1 MELRHLRY
9 FAALAEQLSFTVAA
23 QKVHVTQST
32 LSHQIRQ
39 LEEELGCRLFER
51 EGRRVTMTEA
61 GELFLERVRNALRE
75 VDEGVSTVR
84 FAAEEM
90 SGVVRIGA
98 THTFNLHIIPR
109 CVSLFLDR
117 HPSVRVDVLE
127 MTGDGI
133 AQALLRGDL
142 DIGVTYKP
150 NDALPLRFEPLYTEE
165 MMLAV
170 GLRHPFAK
178 RRFVRMSELHLQRM
192 VLLPRSFST
201 RVLLDESFRMANA
214 APVVVAEMNAIAP
227 MIELVR
233 ATDIATIVS
242 THALRREDV
251 KMIPLESPT
260 PVRSPGLLWRR
271 DEARTPAARA
281 FASIVRSVSDSE
293 SRDTRRGTA
302 RAPRH

>member
-51 EGRRVTMTEA
+51 EGRRVTMTDA

-84 FAAEEM
+84 YAAEEM
-90 SGVVRIGA
+90 TGVVRIGA

-178 RRFVRMSELHLQRM
+178 RRFVRVSELHLQRM

-233 ATDIATIVS
+233 ETDIATIVS

-251 KMIPLESPT
+251 KLIPLESPT

-271 DEARTPAARA
+271 DEARTPAARS

-293 SRDTRRGTA
+293 SRDTRRNKVRAA
-302 RAPRH
+302 RR

>member
-9 FAALAEQLSFTVAA
+9 FAALAEQLNFTVAA

-84 FAAEEM
+84 YAAEEM
-90 SGVVRIGA
+90 TGVVRIGA

-178 RRFVRMSELHLQRM
+178 RRFVRVSELHLQRM

-214 APVVVAEMNAIAP
+214 APVIVAEMNAIAP

-233 ATDIATIVS
+233 ETDIATIVS

-251 KMIPLESPT
+251 KLIPLESPT

-271 DEARTPAARA
+271 DEARTPAARS

-293 SRDTRRGTA
+293 SRDTRRSTVRAA
-302 RAPRH
+302 RR

>member
-9 FAALAEQLSFTVAA
+9 FAA

-84 FAAEEM
+84 YAAEEM
-90 SGVVRIGA
+90 TGVVRIGA

-178 RRFVRMSELHLQRM
+178 RRFVRVSELHLQRM

-233 ATDIATIVS
+233 ETDIATIVS

-251 KMIPLESPT
+251 KLIPLESPT

-271 DEARTPAARA
+271 DEARTPAARS

-293 SRDTRRGTA
+293 SRDTRRNTVRAA
-302 RAPRH
+302 RR

>member
-84 FAAEEM
+84 YAAEEM
-90 SGVVRIGA
+90 TGVVRIGA

-178 RRFVRMSELHLQRM
+178 RRFVRVSELHLQRM

-233 ATDIATIVS
+233 ETDIATIVS

-251 KMIPLESPT
+251 KLIPLESPT

-271 DEARTPAARA
+271 DEARTPAARS
-281 FASIVRSVSDSE
+281 FASIVRSVSDSQ
-293 SRDTRRGTA
+293 SRDTRRNTVRAA
-302 RAPRH
+302 RR

>member
-84 FAAEEM
+84 YAAEEM
-90 SGVVRIGA
+90 TGVVRIGA

-178 RRFVRMSELHLQRM
+178 RRFVRVSELHLQRM

-233 ATDIATIVS
+233 ETDIATIVS

-251 KMIPLESPT
+251 KLIPLESPT

-271 DEARTPAARA
+271 DEARTPAARS

-293 SRDTRRGTA
+293 SRDTRRNTVRAA
-302 RAPRH
+302 RR

>member
-178 RRFVRMSELHLQRM
+178 RRFVRVSELHLQRM

-302 RAPRH
+302 RAPRR

>member
-84 FAAEEM
+84 FAAEVM
-90 SGVVRIGA
+90 TGVVRIGA

-178 RRFVRMSELHLQRM
+178 RRFVRVSELHLQRM

-201 RVLLDESFRMANA
+201 RVLLDESFRMAYA

-233 ATDIATIVS
+233 ETDIATIVS

-251 KMIPLESPT
+251 KLIPLESPT

-271 DEARTPAARA
+271 DEARTPAARS

-293 SRDTRRGTA
+293 SRDTRRNTVRAA
-302 RAPRH
+302 RR

>member
-84 FAAEEM
+84 YAAEEM
-90 SGVVRIGA
+90 TGVVRIGA

-178 RRFVRMSELHLQRM
+178 RRFVRVSELHLQRM

-214 APVVVAEMNAIAP
+214 APVIVAEMNAIAP

-233 ATDIATIVS
+233 ETDIATIVS

-251 KMIPLESPT
+251 KLIPLESPT

-271 DEARTPAARA
+271 DEARTPAARS

-293 SRDTRRGTA
+293 SRDTRRNTVRAA
-302 RAPRH
+302 RR

>member
-90 SGVVRIGA
+90 TGVVRIGA

-178 RRFVRMSELHLQRM
+178 RRFVRVSELHLQRM

-233 ATDIATIVS
+233 ETDIATIVS

-251 KMIPLESPT
+251 KLIPLESPT

-271 DEARTPAARA
+271 DEARTPAARS

-293 SRDTRRGTA
+293 SRDTRRNTV
-302 RAPRH
+302 RAAHR

>member
-75 VDEGVSTVR
+75 VDEGVSIVR

-90 SGVVRIGA
+90 TGVVRIGA

-178 RRFVRMSELHLQRM
+178 RRFVRVSELHLQRM

-233 ATDIATIVS
+233 ETDIATIVS

-251 KMIPLESPT
+251 KLIPLESPT

-271 DEARTPAARA
+271 DEARTPAARS

-293 SRDTRRGTA
+293 SRDTRRNTVRAA
-302 RAPRH
+302 RR

>member
-90 SGVVRIGA
+90 TGVVRIGA

-178 RRFVRMSELHLQRM
+178 RRFVRVSELHLQRM

-233 ATDIATIVS
+233 ETDIATIVS

-251 KMIPLESPT
+251 KLIPLESPT

-271 DEARTPAARA
+271 DEARTPAARS

-293 SRDTRRGTA
+293 SRDTRRNTVRAA
-302 RAPRH
+302 RR

>member
-9 FAALAEQLSFTVAA
+9 FAALAEHLSFTVAA

-39 LEEELGCRLFER
+39 LEDELGCLLFER
-51 EGRRVTMTEA
+51 EGRRVSMTEA

-75 VDEGVSTVR
+75 VDEGVSSVR

-109 CVSLFLDR
+109 CVSLFLAR

-178 RRFVRMSELHLQRM
+178 RRFVRVSELHLQRM

-233 ATDIATIVS
+233 ETDIATIVS
-242 THALRREDV
+242 THALRRDDV

-260 PVRSPGLLWRR
+260 PVRSPGLLWRK

-293 SRDTRRGTA
+293 SRDTRRKTVRAA
-302 RAPRH
+302 RA

>member
-84 FAAEEM
+84 FAAEVM
-90 SGVVRIGA
+90 TGVVRIGA

-178 RRFVRMSELHLQRM
+178 RRFVRVSELHLQRM

-233 ATDIATIVS
+233 ETDIATIVS

-251 KMIPLESPT
+251 KLIPLESPT

-271 DEARTPAARA
+271 DEARTPAARS

-293 SRDTRRGTA
+293 SRDTRRNTVRAA
-302 RAPRH
+302 RR

>member
-9 FAALAEQLSFTVAA
+9 FAALAEHLSFTVAA

-39 LEEELGCRLFER
+39 LEDELGCLLFER

-109 CVSLFLDR
+109 CVSLFLQR

-178 RRFVRMSELHLQRM
+178 RRFVRMSELNLQRM

-201 RVLLDESFRMANA
+201 RVLLDDSFRMANA
-214 APVVVAEMNAIAP
+214 APVIVAEMNAIAP

-233 ATDIATIVS
+233 ETDIATIVS

-293 SRDTRRGTA
+293 SRDTRRKTV
-302 RAPRH
+302 RATRQ

>member
-281 FASIVRSVSDSE
+281 LASIVRSVSDSE

-302 RAPRH
+302 RAPRR

>member
-39 LEEELGCRLFER
+39 LEDELGCRLFER

-84 FAAEEM
+84 YAAEEM
-90 SGVVRIGA
+90 TGVVRIGA

-178 RRFVRMSELHLQRM
+178 RRFVRVSELHLQRM

-233 ATDIATIVS
+233 ETDIATIVS

-251 KMIPLESPT
+251 KLIPLESPT

-271 DEARTPAARA
+271 DEARTPAARS

-293 SRDTRRGTA
+293 SRDTRRNTVRAA
-302 RAPRH
+302 RR

>member
-178 RRFVRMSELHLQRM
+178 RRFVRVSELHLQRM

-233 ATDIATIVS
+233 ETDIATIVS

-293 SRDTRRGTA
+293 SRDTRRNTVRAA
-302 RAPRH
+302 RR

>member
-84 FAAEEM
+84 DAAEEM
-90 SGVVRIGA
+90 TGVVRIGA

-178 RRFVRMSELHLQRM
+178 RRFVRVSELHLQRM

-233 ATDIATIVS
+233 ETDIATIVS

-251 KMIPLESPT
+251 KLIPLESPT

-271 DEARTPAARA
+271 DEARTPAARS

-293 SRDTRRGTA
+293 SRDTRRNTVRAA
-302 RAPRH
+302 RR

>member
-90 SGVVRIGA
+90 TGVVRIGA

-127 MTGDGI
+127 
-133 AQALLRGDL
+133 
-142 DIGVTYKP
+142 
-150 NDALPLRFEPLYTEE
+150 
-165 MMLAV
+165 
-170 GLRHPFAK
+170 
-178 RRFVRMSELHLQRM
+178 
-192 VLLPRSFST
+192 
-201 RVLLDESFRMANA
+201 
-214 APVVVAEMNAIAP
+214 
-227 MIELVR
+227 
-233 ATDIATIVS
+233 
-242 THALRREDV
+242 
-251 KMIPLESPT
+251 
-260 PVRSPGLLWRR
+260 
-271 DEARTPAARA
+271 
-281 FASIVRSVSDSE
+281 
-293 SRDTRRGTA
+293 
-302 RAPRH
+302 

>member
-9 FAALAEQLSFTVAA
+9 FAALAEHLSFTVAA
-23 QKVHVTQST
+23 QNVHVTQST

-39 LEEELGCRLFER
+39 LEEELGCLLFER

-75 VDEGVSTVR
+75 VDEGVSAVR
-84 FAAEEM
+84 FAAGEM

-109 CVSLFLDR
+109 CVSLFLQR

-178 RRFVRMSELHLQRM
+178 RRFVRMSELNLQRM

-214 APVVVAEMNAIAP
+214 APVIVAEMNAIAP

-233 ATDIATIVS
+233 ETDIATIVS

-251 KMIPLESPT
+251 KMIPLDSPT

-293 SRDTRRGTA
+293 SRDTRGKSVRAA
-302 RAPRH
+302 RQ

>member
-9 FAALAEQLSFTVAA
+9 FAALAEHLSFTVAA

-39 LEEELGCRLFER
+39 LEEELGCLLFER
-51 EGRRVTMTEA
+51 EGRRVAMTEA

-178 RRFVRMSELHLQRM
+178 RRFVRVSELHLQRM

-214 APVVVAEMNAIAP
+214 APVVVAEMNALAP

-242 THALRREDV
+242 THALRRDDV

-281 FASIVRSVSDSE
+281 FASIVRAVSDSE
-293 SRDTRRGTA
+293 SRDTRRKTV
-302 RAPRH
+302 RA

>member
-90 SGVVRIGA
+90 TGVVRIGA

-178 RRFVRMSELHLQRM
+178 RRFVRVSELHLQRM

-233 ATDIATIVS
+233 ETDVATIVS

-251 KMIPLESPT
+251 KLIPLESPT

-271 DEARTPAARA
+271 DEARTPAARS

-293 SRDTRRGTA
+293 SRDTRRNTVRAA
-302 RAPRH
+302 RR

>member
-9 FAALAEQLSFTVAA
+9 FAALAEHLSFTVAA

-39 LEEELGCRLFER
+39 LEDELGCLLFER

-109 CVSLFLDR
+109 CVSLFLQR

-178 RRFVRMSELHLQRM
+178 RRFVRMSELNLQRM

-201 RVLLDESFRMANA
+201 RVLLDDSFRMANA

-233 ATDIATIVS
+233 ETDIATIVS

-293 SRDTRRGTA
+293 SRDTRRKTV
-302 RAPRH
+302 RATRQ

>member
-51 EGRRVTMTEA
+51 EGRRVTTTDA

-84 FAAEEM
+84 YAAEEM
-90 SGVVRIGA
+90 TGVVRIGA

-178 RRFVRMSELHLQRM
+178 RRFVRVSELHLQRM

-233 ATDIATIVS
+233 ETDIATIVS

-251 KMIPLESPT
+251 KLIPLESPT

-271 DEARTPAARA
+271 DEARTPAARS

-293 SRDTRRGTA
+293 SRDTRRNKVRAA
-302 RAPRH
+302 RR

>member
-1 MELRHLRY
+1 
-9 FAALAEQLSFTVAA
+9 
-23 QKVHVTQST
+23 
-32 LSHQIRQ
+32 
-39 LEEELGCRLFER
+39 
-51 EGRRVTMTEA
+51 
-61 GELFLERVRNALRE
+61 
-75 VDEGVSTVR
+75 
-84 FAAEEM
+84 EEM

-109 CVSLFLDR
+109 CVSLFLAR

-178 RRFVRMSELHLQRM
+178 RRFVRVSELHLQRM

-233 ATDIATIVS
+233 ETDIATIVS
-242 THALRREDV
+242 THALRRDDV

-260 PVRSPGLLWRR
+260 PVRSPGLLWRK

-293 SRDTRRGTA
+293 SRDTRRKTVRAA
-302 RAPRH
+302 RA

>member
-84 FAAEEM
+84 YAAEEM
-90 SGVVRIGA
+90 TGVVRVGA

-178 RRFVRMSELHLQRM
+178 RRFVRVSELHLQRM

-233 ATDIATIVS
+233 ETDIATIVS
-242 THALRREDV
+242 TYALRREDV
-251 KMIPLESPT
+251 KLIPLESPT

-271 DEARTPAARA
+271 DEARTPAARS

-293 SRDTRRGTA
+293 SRDTRRNTVRAA
-302 RAPRH
+302 RR

>member
-84 FAAEEM
+84 YAAEEM
-90 SGVVRIGA
+90 TGVVRIGA

-178 RRFVRMSELHLQRM
+178 RRFVRVSELHLQRM

-233 ATDIATIVS
+233 ETDIATIVS

-251 KMIPLESPT
+251 KLIPLESPT

-271 DEARTPAARA
+271 DEARTPAARS

-293 SRDTRRGTA
+293 SRDTRRNKVRAA
-302 RAPRH
+302 RR

>member
-178 RRFVRMSELHLQRM
+178 RRFVRVSELHLQRM

-233 ATDIATIVS
+233 ETDIATIVS

-251 KMIPLESPT
+251 KLIPLESPT

-271 DEARTPAARA
+271 DEARTPAARS

-293 SRDTRRGTA
+293 SRDTRRNTVRAA
-302 RAPRH
+302 RR

>member
-302 RAPRH
+302 RAPRR

>member
-39 LEEELGCRLFER
+39 LEEELGCQLFER

-90 SGVVRIGA
+90 TGVVRIGA

-178 RRFVRMSELHLQRM
+178 RRFVRVSELHLQRM

-233 ATDIATIVS
+233 ETDIATIVS

-251 KMIPLESPT
+251 KLIPLESPT

-271 DEARTPAARA
+271 DEARTPAARS

-293 SRDTRRGTA
+293 SRDTRRNTVHAA
-302 RAPRH
+302 RR

>member
-9 FAALAEQLSFTVAA
+9 FAALAEHLSFTVAA

-39 LEEELGCRLFER
+39 LEDELGCLLFER
-51 EGRRVTMTEA
+51 EGRRVSMTEA

-75 VDEGVSTVR
+75 VDEGVSSVR

-109 CVSLFLDR
+109 CVSLFLAR

-178 RRFVRMSELHLQRM
+178 RRFVRVSELHLQRM

-214 APVVVAEMNAIAP
+214 ARVPSSW
-227 MIELVR
+227 
-233 ATDIATIVS
+233 AT
-242 THALRREDV
+242 
-251 KMIPLESPT
+251 
-260 PVRSPGLLWRR
+260 
-271 DEARTPAARA
+271 RT
-281 FASIVRSVSDSE
+281 SSSV
-293 SRDTRRGTA
+293 
-302 RAPRH
+302 